1 MVKNSHSLQPKLSKN
16 HHQNRAVE
24 VASLSKHT
32 SALRQKLDL
41 SLDFQSKKMLNYLS
55 NNFGS
60 LHRPIPF
67 PKISA
72 IYLSI
77 ESDTN

>member
-1 MVKNSHSLQPKLSKN
+1 MVKNSHSLQLKLSKN

-24 VASLSKHT
+24 VASLSKRT
-32 SALRQKLDL
+32 SALRKKVRDL

-55 NNFGS
+55 SNFGS

-72 IYLSI
+72 ISL
-77 ESDTN
+77 